1 MASKHLKDNLSIV
14 KRNKKDKI
22 YCTEDY
28 AQSLYDMMFGGSYA
42 DAGSK
47 DLTIGE
53 NKKATIVS
61 IDKNGI
67 AVADTDSCASV
78 IIDLNKERPFFERQR
93 VYDPEFGIAVGSV
106 IDVAI
111 DGASG
116 GSFTASMGSAFTQ
129 ELHKDLLLSMKT
141 GRHAYTITI
150 KSVND
155 GGFLVDLQGIEC
167 FMPGSLAGAN
177 KIVDFNGMI
186 GKRVIVMIE
195 TYLEHTGTF
204 VVSAKKYIQ
213 HILPERI
220 KELDFS
226 KVYSGNVTGTAAYG
240 AFVEWDGIFTGLLHD
255 SEMNDTLTSLRPGSA
270 VDFYIREI
278 KEGNRIILTQ
288 KEPSPELLNYQVFKD
303 EFEGN
308 EIEGRIKEI
317 KSFGVF
323 IEFENDVVGMMPPR
337 EFRKTGG
344 TKVQEGDIVLCYVKS
359 VDVSTKKIQL
369 RAVKDDNDES
379 EEFDEEL
386 N

>member
-1 MASKHLKDNLSIV
+1 
-14 KRNKKDKI
+14 
-22 YCTEDY
+22 
-28 AQSLYDMMFGGSYA
+28 
-42 DAGSK
+42 
-47 DLTIGE
+47 
-53 NKKATIVS
+53 
-61 IDKNGI
+61 
-67 AVADTDSCASV
+67 
-78 IIDLNKERPFFERQR
+78 
-93 VYDPEFGIAVGSV
+93 
-106 IDVAI
+106 
-111 DGASG
+111 
-116 GSFTASMGSAFTQ
+116 
-129 ELHKDLLLSMKT
+129 
-141 GRHAYTITI
+141 
-150 KSVND
+150 
-155 GGFLVDLQGIEC
+155 
-167 FMPGSLAGAN
+167 
-177 KIVDFNGMI
+177 
-186 GKRVIVMIE
+186 
-195 TYLEHTGTF
+195 
-204 VVSAKKYIQ
+204 
-213 HILPERI
+213 
-220 KELDFS
+220 
-226 KVYSGNVTGTAAYG
+226 
-240 AFVEWDGIFTGLLHD
+240 
-255 SEMNDTLTSLRPGSA
+255 MNDTLTSLRPGSA